1 MNPFHNIFFVP
12 LNLSSLFLE
21 LFRRSSTDLIWPHQG
36 KCCKIYTMNLSYNTL
51 LFYPLALEL
60 YRRSSTDLIWPH
72 QGISRV
78 NAEKIYTMNP
88 FHNTLLF
95 YPLALELYRR
105 SSIDLIWPHQG
116 ISRVNAAK
124 IYTMNPFHYIS
135 CATLLLFSFSR
146 TFPTSSTFDPP
157 ILLGPTRVN
166 TAKIYTTIPFH
177 NISCVTIIFKKMALA
192 DRRAAPRRQHRALR
206 AQWQPRRHPRRYD
219 ISLRS
224 VVLIFCSDLLF

>member
-1 MNPFHNIFFVP
+1 
-12 LNLSSLFLE
+12 
-21 LFRRSSTDLIWPHQG
+21 
-36 KCCKIYTMNLSYNTL
+36 
-51 LFYPLALEL
+51 
-60 YRRSSTDLIWPH
+60 
-72 QGISRV
+72 
-78 NAEKIYTMNP
+78 MNP

-146 TFPTSSTFDPP
+146 TFPTSSTL

-177 NISCVTIIFKKMALA
+177 NISCVTIILKKWLW
-192 DRRAAPRRQHRALR
+192 RTAARPHEGNTG
-206 AQWQPRRHPRRYD
+206 HYG
-219 ISLRS
+219 RS
-224 VVLIFCSDLLF
+224 GNHGGTHGGMTSRSDLLF

>member
-146 TFPTSSTFDPP
+146 TFPTT
-157 ILLGPTRVN
+157 L
-166 TAKIYTTIPFH
+166 
-177 NISCVTIIFKKMALA
+177 
-192 DRRAAPRRQHRALR
+192 
-206 AQWQPRRHPRRYD
+206 HPRPT
-219 ISLRS
+219 
-224 VVLIFCSDLLF
+224 DLTWPHQGKCCQKFTQ